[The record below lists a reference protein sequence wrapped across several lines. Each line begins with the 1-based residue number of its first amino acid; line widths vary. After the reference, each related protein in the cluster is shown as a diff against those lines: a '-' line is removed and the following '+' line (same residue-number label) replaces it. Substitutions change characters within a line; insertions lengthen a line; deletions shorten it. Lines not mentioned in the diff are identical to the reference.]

1 MHHINISPNGGAFAL
16 FAPNQYPVQ
25 LSPEQRQSF
34 EEITR
39 NGYAPAKKI
48 RHAQVLLL
56 SDRNRPGGHRF
67 DTDIAATLG
76 MHINTVA
83 RVRKAF
89 VTQGEQ
95 PALERKPR
103 QTPPVPPKI
112 DGHVE
117 AHLVAICCSPP
128 PEGRARWTLSL
139 LVGELTGRKIVT
151 SVCAETVR
159 RALKK
164 TNCSRGARSPGASPR
179 KIEPGLL
186 PRWRSCSTRTRPS
199 TAPRNR

>member
-1 MHHINISPNGGAFAL
+1 M
-16 FAPNQYPVQ
+16 FAPNQYPVR
-25 LSPEQRQSF
+25 LTPEQRQSF
-34 EEITR
+34 DEITR

-56 SDRNRPGGHRF
+56 SDYNRPGGHRI
-67 DTDIAATLG
+67 DTEIAATLG
-76 MHINTVA
+76 MHVNTVA

-89 VTQGEQ
+89 VTQGQQ

-103 QTPPVPPKI
+103 ETPPVPPKL
-112 DGHVE
+112 DGRLE

-128 PEGRARWTLSL
+128 PEGRARWTLEL
-139 LVGELTGRKIVT
+139 LVNELTSRKLVT

-164 TNCSRGARSPGASPR
+164 MSCSRGGGSPGASPR
-179 KIEPGLL
+179 KTEPGSSLKWKWCSMPTPL
-186 PRWRSCSTRTRPS
+186 SKTPRSRWSAWTRRPS
-199 TAPRNR
+199 N